1 MAWLAKCEP
10 GNSTITVLYGNRI
23 ERQDAWFCEAV
34 WAGEFEGGD
43 FDRTD
48 VVAGSGARI
57 RDRKLVFVS
66 SGATVDRLNFIE
78 TPEAIWVSNSL
89 ACVMA
94 ATGAEVDAT
103 CPDYFQ
109 FFYSV
114 VRGLKRYQRTLDTS
128 AGPAHLIYFDNLEWD
143 GSRMETVPKPRLE
156 PHWQGFDDYHAFL
169 RNAMALVATNL
180 RADGRLHSLRMLG
193 TLSSGYDS
201 TTVSVLARETGCEEV
216 ISFDKTKQGGDDS
229 GNAIAKAI
237 GLRIQVVPSEGWRSQ
252 EQPEP
257 LFIAGD
263 SLAEEVHYK
272 AAEKY
277 LCGAVLFT
285 GYHGDRIWGKHPPD
299 LSDQLLRGDPSGL
312 ALTEFRL
319 HAGFIHC
326 PVPFW
331 GSRDIAL
338 VSRISNSAAMTPWD
352 VPGAYSRPI
361 CRRIAEEAGIPRSLF
376 GKRKGAASRWP
387 CTVRE
392 FLTRHS
398 MEDYLQWLS
407 ERNLLRIMGLRMPPQ
422 LCLAIDGRASA
433 SVEMAERWVGRYL
446 KWVGHTSGLNNRYLR
461 RLATLN
467 YCNTPQGHG
476 SCFYAA
482 RCSLGL
488 SSAPRSITVR
498 AWADGHKSL
507 RAIDI
512 QAQIEHRTDA

>member
-23 ERQDAWFCEAV
+23 ERRDTWFCEAV

-48 VVAGSGARI
+48 IVAGSGVRI
-57 RDRKLVFVS
+57 RDCKVVFVS

-78 TPEAIWVSNSL
+78 TREAIWVSNSL

-94 ATGAEVDAT
+94 VTGAEVDAT
-103 CPDYFQ
+103 YPGYFQ

-143 GSRMETVPKPRLE
+143 GGRMETVPKPRVE
-156 PHWQGFDDYHAFL
+156 PHWQGFSDYHAFL
-169 RNAMALVATNL
+169 RNTMGLVATNL

-201 TTVSVLARETGCEEV
+201 TTVSVLAREAGCEEV
-216 ISFDKTKQGGDDS
+216 ISFDKAKGGRDDS
-229 GNAIAKAI
+229 GSAIAKAI
-237 GLRIQVVPSEGWRSQ
+237 GLRINIVPSEGWRSQ
-252 EQPEP
+252 KEPES
-257 LFIAGD
+257 LFIAADGF
-263 SLAEEVHYK
+263 AEEVHFK

-277 LCGAVLFT
+277 LDGTVLFT

-299 LSDQLLRGDPSGL
+299 LSDQLSRGDPSGL

-331 GSRDIAL
+331 GARDIGW
-338 VSRISNSAAMTPWD
+338 VKRISNSVEMTPWD
-352 VPGAYSRPI
+352 VPGGYSRPI
-361 CRRIAEEAGIPRSLF
+361 CRRIAEEAGIPRSVF
-376 GKRKGAASRWP
+376 GISKAAASRWP
-387 CTVRE
+387 CTARE
-392 FLTRHS
+392 FLTSHS
-398 MEDYLQWLS
+398 MEDYVQWLR
-407 ERNLLRIMGLRMPPQ
+407 ERNLFRIMSMRLQPPI
-422 LCLAIDGRASA
+422 CLAIDRWLLF
-433 SVEMAERWVGRYL
+433 SVELAERWVGRYL
-446 KWVGHTSGLNNRYLR
+446 KLVGKTPGLNNRYLR

-467 YCNTPQGHG
+467 YCNTPQGPWIL
-476 SCFYAA
+476 F
-482 RCSLGL
+482 
-488 SSAPRSITVR
+488 
-498 AWADGHKSL
+498 L
-507 RAIDI
+507 RRQLFVWAID
-512 QAQIEHRTDA
+512 RTKERYRPGLCRQEQKP